1 MRRLKIGDVVALKS
15 GSQAMTVR
23 CEDPNNSEKVRCN
36 WYFNGEIKEESFY
49 EEQLESAEK
58 D

>member
-1 MRRLKIGDVVALKS
+1 
-15 GSQAMTVR
+15 MTVR